1 MQIESHKN
9 RQNKKAKRLNSIRG
23 TQRFTKPSQ
32 TNGGANIRINSE
44 AAIPKLKNLAQEYI
58 GVSDPYGFL
67 TNLREALG
75 IPNSQG
81 ASKYGVVTIPKED
94 GNALEASLRI
104 TNHNSD
110 AETYITHNANY
121 EYNLSILVRKNFKPN
136 TFKPHND
143 VVLDEFVYYGKRM
156 QRVENP
162 LTQIIN
168 SIIGFLQSGVYNDTT
183 GVAFKN
189 TSPQTNDNNK
199 LNCNT
204 NMNKKLIRLTESDLH
219 RIVKESVNR
228 IINEIGDTEKGQR
241 DLGALTAARFKGK
254 KKGDWGEVAKKAFD
268 ERDKA
273 SNKAAKSGYSENEP
287 WSSLKAWHKKRA
299 SMSDA
304 YNDGYQK
311 QVNESGFY
319 PMEYDSKMGYYTP
332 NGTVDGVDTYI
343 DFDEMSF
350 SELKALRDK
359 YLEQVGHT
367 PWNKIAN
374 ARPDIFHAVN
384 AIEEELEDR
393 RERYREGDKS
403 ALA

>member
-1 MQIESHKN
+1 
-9 RQNKKAKRLNSIRG
+9 
-23 TQRFTKPSQ
+23 
-32 TNGGANIRINSE
+32 
-44 AAIPKLKNLAQEYI
+44 
-58 GVSDPYGFL
+58 
-67 TNLREALG
+67 
-75 IPNSQG
+75 
-81 ASKYGVVTIPKED
+81 
-94 GNALEASLRI
+94 
-104 TNHNSD
+104 
-110 AETYITHNANY
+110 
-121 EYNLSILVRKNFKPN
+121 
-136 TFKPHND
+136 
-143 VVLDEFVYYGKRM
+143 
-156 QRVENP
+156 
-162 LTQIIN
+162 
-168 SIIGFLQSGVYNDTT
+168 
-183 GVAFKN
+183 
-189 TSPQTNDNNK
+189 
-199 LNCNT
+199 
-204 NMNKKLIRLTESDLH
+204 MNKKIIRLTESDLH

-241 DLGALTAARFKGK
+241 ALGALTAAKFKGK
-254 KKGDWGEVAKKAFD
+254 KKGDWGEVAKKASD

-273 SNKAAKSGYSENEP
+273 SNKAAKSGYNENEP
-287 WSSLKAWHKKRA
+287 WSSLMAWHKKRA
-299 SMSDA
+299 SMAGA

-403 ALA
+403 ALS

>member
-44 AAIPKLKNLAQEYI
+44 TAIPKLKNLAQEYI

-94 GNALEASLRI
+94 GSVLEASLRI

-204 NMNKKLIRLTESDLH
+204 NMNKKLIRLTEQDLH
-219 RIVKESVNR
+219 KIVKESVNR
-228 IINEIGDTEKGQR
+228 VLKESKYEDGYDSGQFLCQTQIEMYGEEAAKEKIRKELEIREYWAEENRRNRRTQDP
-241 DLGALTAARFKGK
+241 F
-254 KKGDWGEVAKKAFD
+254 KKGEAD
-268 ERDKA
+268 
-273 SNKAAKSGYSENEP
+273 
-287 WSSLKAWHKKRA
+287 
-299 SMSDA
+299 
-304 YNDGYQK
+304 
-311 QVNESGFY
+311 
-319 PMEYDSKMGYYTP
+319 
-332 NGTVDGVDTYI
+332 
-343 DFDEMSF
+343 
-350 SELKALRDK
+350 
-359 YLEQVGHT
+359 
-367 PWNKIAN
+367 
-374 ARPDIFHAVN
+374 
-384 AIEEELEDR
+384 
-393 RERYREGDKS
+393 
-403 ALA
+403 ALADWLMSSMGAEGTTFKR

>member
-1 MQIESHKN
+1 MANKSHN
-9 RQNKKAKRLNSIRG
+9 RDIYIK
-23 TQRFTKPSQ
+23 
-32 TNGGANIRINSE
+32 
-44 AAIPKLKNLAQEYI
+44 IP
-58 GVSDPYGFL
+58 
-67 TNLREALG
+67 
-75 IPNSQG
+75 QG
-81 ASKYGVVTIPKED
+81 
-94 GNALEASLRI
+94 
-104 TNHNSD
+104 
-110 AETYITHNANY
+110 
-121 EYNLSILVRKNFKPN
+121 
-136 TFKPHND
+136 
-143 VVLDEFVYYGKRM
+143 
-156 QRVENP
+156 
-162 LTQIIN
+162 
-168 SIIGFLQSGVYNDTT
+168 
-183 GVAFKN
+183 KN
-189 TSPQTNDNNK
+189 TEAENK
-199 LNCNT
+199 QYNRNT

-219 RIVKESVNR
+219 KIVKESVNR

-241 DLGALTAARFKGK
+241 ALGALTAAKFKGK
-254 KKGDWGEVAKKAFD
+254 KKGDWGEVAKKASD

-273 SNKAAKSGYSENEP
+273 SNKAAKSGYNENEP

-403 ALA
+403 ALV

>member
-44 AAIPKLKNLAQEYI
+44 TAIPKLKNLAQEYI

-94 GNALEASLRI
+94 GSVLEASLRI

-219 RIVKESVNR
+219 KIVKESVNKILR
-228 IINEIGDTEKGQR
+228 ESILSEIDLQVEPQR
-241 DLGALTAARFKGK
+241 Y
-254 KKGDWGEVAKKAFD
+254 GEF
-268 ERDKA
+268 
-273 SNKAAKSGYSENEP
+273 
-287 WSSLKAWHKKRA
+287 W
-299 SMSDA
+299 
-304 YNDGYQK
+304 
-311 QVNESGFY
+311 
-319 PMEYDSKMGYYTP
+319 
-332 NGTVDGVDTYI
+332 
-343 DFDEMSF
+343 
-350 SELKALRDK
+350 LRDK
-359 YLEQVGHT
+359 NTWIEFTAEVWVDRTHLECNVYSNGDDARGEQLTNSKEFVDECLHAIINSGYEDNIEGIQEYLDMYAEKG
-367 PWNKIAN
+367 I
-374 ARPDIFHAVN
+374 DYDE
-384 AIEEELEDR
+384 AIHQLESNIGR
-393 RERYREGDKS
+393 F
-403 ALA
+403 

>member
-1 MQIESHKN
+1 MQIESRKN

-44 AAIPKLKNLAQEYI
+44 TAIPKLKNLAQEYI

-67 TNLREALG
+67 TNLRKALG

-94 GNALEASLRI
+94 GSVLEASLRI

-110 AETYITHNANY
+110 AETYIAHNANY

-162 LTQIIN
+162 LAQIIN

-189 TSPQTNDNNK
+189 TSPQTNDNNQ

-219 RIVKESVNR
+219 RIVKRSVNKVLR
-228 IINEIGDTEKGQR
+228 EGINDITPLSTHIQNNQDADLETLGNIVDDLRKVKEGGALSKWNPTIAARLKKSGLVDTETVQAITQISLLIYR
-241 DLGALTAARFKGK
+241 LGNMDFSHKRVYN
-254 KKGDWGEVAKKAFD
+254 GETFD
-268 ERDKA
+268 
-273 SNKAAKSGYSENEP
+273 
-287 WSSLKAWHKKRA
+287 
-299 SMSDA
+299 
-304 YNDGYQK
+304 
-311 QVNESGFY
+311 
-319 PMEYDSKMGYYTP
+319 
-332 NGTVDGVDTYI
+332 DTWNR
-343 DFDEMSF
+343 
-350 SELKALRDK
+350 LQH
-359 YLEQVGHT
+359 EQ
-367 PWNKIAN
+367 
-374 ARPDIFHAVN
+374 D
-384 AIEEELEDR
+384 
-393 RERYREGDKS
+393 
-403 ALA
+403 

>member
-44 AAIPKLKNLAQEYI
+44 TAIPKLKNLAQEYI

-94 GNALEASLRI
+94 GSVLEASLRI

-204 NMNKKLIRLTESDLH
+204 NMNKKLIRLTEQDLH
-219 RIVKESVNR
+219 KIVKESKYEDGYDSGQFLCQTQIEMYGEEAAKEKIRKELEIREYWAEENR
-228 IINEIGDTEKGQR
+228 RNRRTQDP
-241 DLGALTAARFKGK
+241 F
-254 KKGDWGEVAKKAFD
+254 KKGEAD
-268 ERDKA
+268 
-273 SNKAAKSGYSENEP
+273 
-287 WSSLKAWHKKRA
+287 
-299 SMSDA
+299 
-304 YNDGYQK
+304 
-311 QVNESGFY
+311 
-319 PMEYDSKMGYYTP
+319 
-332 NGTVDGVDTYI
+332 
-343 DFDEMSF
+343 
-350 SELKALRDK
+350 
-359 YLEQVGHT
+359 
-367 PWNKIAN
+367 
-374 ARPDIFHAVN
+374 
-384 AIEEELEDR
+384 
-393 RERYREGDKS
+393 
-403 ALA
+403 ALADWLMSSMGAEGTTFKR

>member
-44 AAIPKLKNLAQEYI
+44 TAIPKLKNLAQEYI

-94 GNALEASLRI
+94 GSVLEASLRI

-219 RIVKESVNR
+219 KIVKESVNKVLLK
-228 IINEIGDTEKGQR
+228 EDS
-241 DLGALTAARFKGK
+241 
-254 KKGDWGEVAKKAFD
+254 D
-268 ERDKA
+268 E
-273 SNKAAKSGYSENEP
+273 NV
-287 WSSLKAWHKKRA
+287 
-299 SMSDA
+299 
-304 YNDGYQK
+304 YN
-311 QVNESGFY
+311 QV
-319 PMEYDSKMGYYTP
+319 KM
-332 NGTVDGVDTYI
+332 
-343 DFDEMSF
+343 
-350 SELKALRDK
+350 LRDK
-359 YLEQVGHT
+359 FDNIYRNTDYLKPGY
-367 PWNKIAN
+367 
-374 ARPDIFHAVN
+374 
-384 AIEEELEDR
+384 EELVGGEDIQNA
-393 RERYREGDKS
+393 YFKVQDAFS
-403 ALA
+403 NLLNI